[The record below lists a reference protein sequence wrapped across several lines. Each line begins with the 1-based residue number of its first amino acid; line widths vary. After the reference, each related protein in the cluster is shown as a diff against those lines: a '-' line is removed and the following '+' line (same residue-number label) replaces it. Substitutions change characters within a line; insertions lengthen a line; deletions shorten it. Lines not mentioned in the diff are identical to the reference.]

1 MAHATF
7 CSMARLYSCMSL
19 NVSIPYHMPGTV
31 TNPGLADAILHL
43 LLSDETATYSAQ
55 SIADY
60 LNVNKADIEEQIQ
73 EINDV
78 KARWVYEI
86 KYIDQSEKYYI
97 IGNCKSHI
105 REYLR
110 KGGFTRKKDFSAP
123 FSLLLNPAFKKQNF
137 YQPPLSVLWLIAA
150 AVLLAFV
157 YIFTKLF

>member
-1 MAHATF
+1 
-7 CSMARLYSCMSL
+7 MSL

-55 SIADY
+55 SLADY
-60 LNVNKADIEEQIQ
+60 LNATKADIEEQIQ

-86 KYIDQSEKYYI
+86 KYLDGAEKYYI

-105 REYLR
+105 KEYLR
-110 KGGFTRKKDFSAP
+110 KGGFTKKKDLSAP
-123 FSLLLNPAFKKQNF
+123 FSLFINPAFQKQPF
-137 YQPPLSVLWLIAA
+137 YQAPVSLIWLAA
-150 AVLLAFV
+150 ALLLLAFV
-157 YIFTKLF
+157 YIFTRVL